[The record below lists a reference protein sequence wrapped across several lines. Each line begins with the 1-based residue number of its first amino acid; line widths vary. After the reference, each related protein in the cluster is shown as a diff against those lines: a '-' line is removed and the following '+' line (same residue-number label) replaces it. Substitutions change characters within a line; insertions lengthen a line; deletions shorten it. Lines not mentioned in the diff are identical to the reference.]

1 MHIRQLIQRLRLALR
16 PAARFEAVLYFKGP
30 ITLWQGAPHPSDV
43 ISTKRFHFESFADGW
58 AKTRLRGFDK
68 CDYRV
73 NRIA

>member
-1 MHIRQLIQRLRLALR
+1 MTFSKLLQRLSRALR

-30 ITLWQGAPHPSDV
+30 ITVWQGAPHQTDV
-43 ISTKRFHFESFADGW
+43 IATKQFHFHSFADGW